1 MVHLTSKVLPRFY
14 ALLLVIL
21 MFTSSLLINNPQS
34 SFAAGSQPSVKIESC
49 QIAPGETV
57 VVAIKGQNIPSP
69 GIAGYQISIQYDPL
83 KLEVS
88 LEKTSAD
95 SFKMLFPN
103 TTISGNIGLS
113 AVQTTGV
120 DGDIT
125 LASLRVK
132 ARDIASGSSELKL
145 TVKDVV
151 LEDLKSLDVQVAN
164 GQVDI
169 SSGSS
174 QNPQPMSPLSINIV
188 NLPPATI
195 NQAYSTTLRARN
207 GVPPYTWSA
216 VGLPKGLTINSQTGT
231 ISGTPASNATTS
243 IVQITVRD
251 SQSPAQ
257 TVPIEFPLEV
267 EELNSGGNSRQG
279 QPAAPQPE
287 QPIPT
292 PQVVE
297 THRVSGTT
305 ATQTAVQIAEQT
317 GWTGQAILAS
327 STSYGMVDALT
338 AGPLAFYLKAPIL
351 LTEAGNTLNPD
362 TKAELIKLKVRTVY
376 VTSGT
381 GVISQAILNE
391 LKGMGISVESLGG
404 VDRFATSANI
414 AQKMVDLG
422 AQVDKVA
429 IAYGWKN
436 QDALSIASIASAQ
449 TQPILLTEKE
459 IIPNSVK
466 TFLITNNIKATDVI
480 GGTGVISNGL
490 ITQLPS
496 ATRHAGNTAYD
507 TNTQVLKDFD
517 ASIRYDHV
525 YLANGETG
533 IDALAGAPLAAQS
546 KAAIILTNQVVPEA
560 ATFVK
565 SKLTSTSVV
574 TALGGKAAVPET
586 VLTRV
591 SSK

>member
-1 MVHLTSKVLPRFY
+1 M
-14 ALLLVIL
+14 
-21 MFTSSLLINNPQS
+21 
-34 SFAAGSQPSVKIESC
+34 
-49 QIAPGETV
+49 
-57 VVAIKGQNIPSP
+57 
-69 GIAGYQISIQYDPL
+69 
-83 KLEVS
+83 
-88 LEKTSAD
+88 
-95 SFKMLFPN
+95 
-103 TTISGNIGLS
+103 
-113 AVQTTGV
+113 
-120 DGDIT
+120 
-125 LASLRVK
+125 
-132 ARDIASGSSELKL
+132 
-145 TVKDVV
+145 
-151 LEDLKSLDVQVAN
+151 
-164 GQVDI
+164 
-169 SSGSS
+169 
-174 QNPQPMSPLSINIV
+174 
-188 NLPPATI
+188 
-195 NQAYSTTLRARN
+195 
-207 GVPPYTWSA
+207 
-216 VGLPKGLTINSQTGT
+216 
-231 ISGTPASNATTS
+231 
-243 IVQITVRD
+243 
-251 SQSPAQ
+251 
-257 TVPIEFPLEV
+257 
-267 EELNSGGNSRQG
+267 
-279 QPAAPQPE
+279 
-287 QPIPT
+287 PT